1 MSTILAQIEVRH
13 SDKRKRFFGFTAFK
27 FKPKICFKKWTFGQ
41 SEALIKTVI
50 VVFGLVQ
57 YACGNT
63 FFRKFS
69 KIKTSWGFFT
79 KME

>member
-63 FFRKFS
+63 FLENFQK
-69 KIKTSWGFFT
+69 
-79 KME
+79 